1 MLISY
6 ITLVK
11 SALVMRMTGITTG
24 VGLPHNIGHSNAWK
38 NYSVTEVNEYKSRQY
53 GSKGNKYRFT
63 VTGGNQLM
71 YVPDKG
77 QSFTIAKI
85 RCETYK
91 DGVTHYYLEWL
102 KTANQLTQQQRQ
114 NAERCIKPET
124 VRKSGDTNI
133 NSNVVS
139 VRDNSMLYG
148 VVQAEMRERG
158 DSVVVLPATKTP
170 KPEYYKGRVFTFTS
184 RNQAD
189 YKKKEL
195 IKLGISF
202 TRLDKYT
209 LVID

>member
-1 MLISY
+1 
-6 ITLVK
+6 
-11 SALVMRMTGITTG
+11 MRMTGITTG

-77 QSFTIAKI
+77 QSLTIAKI

-91 DGVTHYYLEWL
+91 DGVTDYYLEWL
-102 KTANQLTQQQRQ
+102 KTANQLTQQQRK

-124 VRKSGDTNI
+124 VRKSGDTNTS
-133 NSNVVS
+133 SNLVS
-139 VRDNSMLYG
+139 VRDNPMLYG
-148 VVQAEMRERG
+148 VVQAEMRERA
-158 DSVVVLPATKTP
+158 DSVVVLPATKQQ
-170 KPEYYKGRVFTFTS
+170 KPEYYSGKVITSSS

-189 YKKKEL
+189 KIYRKL
-195 IKLGISF
+195 TTLGISF
-202 TRLDKYT
+202 TRVDKFT
-209 LVID
+209 LIID

>member
-1 MLISY
+1 
-6 ITLVK
+6 
-11 SALVMRMTGITTG
+11 MRMTGITTG
-24 VGLPHNIGHSNAWK
+24 VGLPHNIGHSNAWR

-77 QSFTIAKI
+77 QSFPIAKI
-85 RCETYK
+85 RFETYK
-91 DGVTHYYLEWL
+91 DGVTNYYLEWL
-102 KTANQLTQQQRQ
+102 KTANQLTEQQRK

-124 VRKSGDTNI
+124 IRKSGDTNI

-158 DSVVVLPATKTP
+158 DSVVVLPASKP
-170 KPEYYKGRVFTFTS
+170 VKPEYYSGKVLTFTN
-184 RNQAD
+184 RNQYD
-189 YKKKEL
+189 KQFKQL
-195 IKLGISF
+195 NQLGIKF
-202 TRLDKYT
+202 TKVDRYT
-209 LVID
+209 LIID